1 MADEQ
6 KTIKYGYK
14 CPWTGKVIEEGHKS
28 LIGLGNP
35 PRSPFEPVGAGSV
48 AMDRVIIPE
57 SPKTSS
63 EQK

>member
-1 MADEQ
+1 MADET
-6 KTIKYGYK
+6 KAFKYGYK
-14 CPWTGKVIEEGHKS
+14 CPWTGKIIPADHKS

-35 PRSPFEPVGAGSV
+35 PRSPFEPVGMGSV

-57 SPKTSS
+57 SPKTVT